1 MAVIF
6 NLHLKFISRAEN
18 NWMSH
23 LLTQLHSANYPL
35 VIILVDFSP
44 HYCIL
49 NRINICTGEIILK
62 AIK

>member
-6 NLHLKFISRAEN
+6 NLHLKFLSRAEN

-35 VIILVDFSP
+35 VVILGFFSL
-44 HYCIL
+44 YCVL
-49 NRINICTGEIILK
+49 SRINICTGEIIVK